1 MSASVTTSEAALSSD
16 PAAPLRPAP
25 SDQLGPGAWREIP
38 LLSARLLW
46 RHWPAL
52 AFWFFAQRVCY
63 DLLMDLA
70 VKLGERSLL
79 LSFAALSVLIVT
91 QLAGTI
97 FMFQSLRPSLPM
109 LAGGA
114 TTPDTRPDPRAL
126 RKQWITALA
135 IALLPFFAYY
145 VGWGL
150 MESLRRYFATAYIFG
165 VWERED
171 LRHVLTLKGLWIALA
186 VAWAVRWFSKRRAAA
201 SGHALWSVLATIC
214 EAYWVFVGVAA
225 IGQMVKA
232 GQEWWHQRAVYVAVS
247 DWWESPTALF
257 KLLAPAKRALA
268 PLWEFATTAA
278 GAVAL
283 PLIWL
288 AITAIVYGIDLRK
301 AQRIDDAD
309 APLERAVARFKA
321 MHFTL
326 RMLADK
332 ASAGWT
338 SKGVPVVNSL
348 RLVLRAGLPALLTL
362 CVCWQLLAFLDSWSW
377 RWMQQLVGPTDPG
390 LQKVQGQ
397 IYAVFLN
404 TPLSFRTSLLT
415 DVLRVVLLAATFDRA
430 IARLPRVG

>member
-1 MSASVTTSEAALSSD
+1 MSASAPTSDAALPAAD
-16 PAAPLRPAP
+16 PAASLQPAD
-25 SDQLGPGAWREIP
+25 SARLGPGAWREIP
-38 LLSARLLW
+38 LLTARLLW

-52 AFWFFAQRVCY
+52 AFWFFAQRLCY
-63 DLLMDLA
+63 GLLMDLA

-79 LSFAALSVLIVT
+79 FSFAALSVLIVT

-114 TTPDTRPDPRAL
+114 GTPDTRAL
-126 RKQWITALA
+126 RQQWITSLA

-150 MESLRRYFATAYIFG
+150 MEGLRRSFLTEYIFS
-165 VWERED
+165 VWEKED
-171 LRHVLTLKGLWIALA
+171 FRHVLKLKGLWIALA
-186 VAWAVRWFSKRRAAA
+186 VAWAVRWFSKRRATAT
-201 SGHALWSVLATIC
+201 GHASWTALATVC

-225 IGQMVKA
+225 IAQAIKA
-232 GQEWWHQRAVYVAVS
+232 GQEWWHERAVYVAVG
-247 DWWESPTALF
+247 DWWQSPTALF
-257 KLLAPAKRALA
+257 KTLAPTKRALA
-268 PLWEFATTAA
+268 PVWDFVTTAA

-301 AQRIDDAD
+301 AQRIDAAD

-377 RWMQQLVGPTDPG
+377 RWMQQLVGPKDPAW
-390 LQKVQGQ
+390 QQVEGQ
-397 IYAVFLN
+397 IYAAFLN
-404 TPLSFRTSLLT
+404 TPLSFRPSLFT
-415 DVLRVVLLAATFDRA
+415 DVLRVALLAATFDRA
-430 IARLPRVG
+430 IARLPRSV

>member
-1 MSASVTTSEAALSSD
+1 MSVSTASPVAERA
-16 PAAPLRPAP
+16 PAQRTWL
-25 SDQLGPGAWREIP
+25 EIP

-63 DLLMDLA
+63 DLLMNLA
-70 VKLGERSLL
+70 VKLGERSVLM
-79 LSFAALSVLIVT
+79 SFAALSVLIVT
-91 QLAGTI
+91 QLVGTI

-109 LAGGA
+109 LAHGA
-114 TTPDTRPDPRAL
+114 VTPDTKAV

-150 MESLRRYFATAYIFG
+150 LEGLRRYFATAYLFS

-171 LRHVLTLKGLWIALA
+171 LLHVLSLKGLWIALA
-186 VAWAVRWFSKRRAAA
+186 IAWAVRWFSQRRAKAT
-201 SGHALWSVLATIC
+201 GHASWTVLATVC

-225 IGQMVKA
+225 IGQAIQTGKD
-232 GQEWWHQRAVYVAVS
+232 WWHERAVYVAVGE
-247 DWWESPTALF
+247 WWESPTALF
-257 KLLAPAKRALA
+257 QLLAPAKRALA
-268 PLWEFATTAA
+268 PLWDFLTTAA

-301 AQRIDDAD
+301 AQRLDQAD
-309 APLERAVARFKA
+309 APLERAVARFKS

-362 CVCWQLLAFLDSWSW
+362 CVCWQLLAYLDSWSW
-377 RWMQQLVGPTDPG
+377 RWMQQLVGPKDPAW
-390 LQKVQGQ
+390 QSVEGQ

-430 IARLPRVG
+430 IARLPRAG

>member
-1 MSASVTTSEAALSSD
+1 MSVSTASPVAERA
-16 PAAPLRPAP
+16 PAQHTWL
-25 SDQLGPGAWREIP
+25 EIP

-63 DLLMDLA
+63 DLLMNLA
-70 VKLGERSLL
+70 VKLGERSVLM
-79 LSFAALSVLIVT
+79 SFAALSVLIVT
-91 QLAGTI
+91 QLVGTI

-109 LAGGA
+109 LAHGA
-114 TTPDTRPDPRAL
+114 VTPDTKAV

-150 MESLRRYFATAYIFG
+150 LEGLRRYFATAYLFS

-171 LRHVLTLKGLWIALA
+171 LLHVLSLKGLWIALA
-186 VAWAVRWFSKRRAAA
+186 IAWAVRWFSQRRVKAT
-201 SGHALWSVLATIC
+201 GHVSWNVLATVC

-225 IGQMVKA
+225 IGQAIQTGKD
-232 GQEWWHQRAVYVAVS
+232 WWHERAVYVAVGE
-247 DWWESPTALF
+247 WWESPTALF
-257 KLLAPAKRALA
+257 QLLAPAKRALA
-268 PLWEFATTAA
+268 PLWDFLTTAA

-301 AQRIDDAD
+301 AQRLDQAD
-309 APLERAVARFKA
+309 APLERAVARFKS

-362 CVCWQLLAFLDSWSW
+362 CVCWQLLAYLDSWSW
-377 RWMQQLVGPTDPG
+377 RWMQQLVGPKDPAW
-390 LQKVQGQ
+390 QSVEGQ

-430 IARLPRVG
+430 IARLPRAG

>member
-1 MSASVTTSEAALSSD
+1 MSASASSSAATLASASLQPADSD
-16 PAAPLRPAP
+16 RPSP
-25 SDQLGPGAWREIP
+25 SPGAWREIP
-38 LLSARLLW
+38 LLTARLLW

-52 AFWFFAQRVCY
+52 AFWFFAQRLCY
-63 DLLMDLA
+63 GLLMDLA

-79 LSFAALSVLIVT
+79 FSFAALSVLIVT

-114 TTPDTRPDPRAL
+114 ATPDTRAL
-126 RKQWITALA
+126 RQQWITSLA

-150 MESLRRYFATAYIFG
+150 MEGLRRSFLTEYIFS
-165 VWERED
+165 VWEKED
-171 LRHVLTLKGLWIALA
+171 FRHVLKLKGLWIALA
-186 VAWAVRWFSKRRAAA
+186 VAWAVRWFSKRRATAT
-201 SGHALWSVLATIC
+201 GHASWTALATVC

-225 IGQMVKA
+225 IAQAIKA
-232 GQEWWHQRAVYVAVS
+232 GQEWWHERAVYVAVG

-257 KLLAPAKRALA
+257 KTLAPTKRALA
-268 PLWEFATTAA
+268 PVWDFVTTAG

-301 AQRIDDAD
+301 AQRIDAAD

-377 RWMQQLVGPTDPG
+377 RWMQQLVGPKDPAW
-390 LQKVQGQ
+390 QQVEGQ
-397 IYAVFLN
+397 IYAAFLN
-404 TPLSFRTSLLT
+404 TPLSFRPSLFT
-415 DVLRVVLLAATFDRA
+415 DVLRVALLAATFDRA
-430 IARLPRVG
+430 IARLPRSI

>member
-1 MSASVTTSEAALSSD
+1 MSANASTSAIPPD
-16 PAAPLRPAP
+16 PAAAMQTTRGDGSGVWL
-25 SDQLGPGAWREIP
+25 EIP
-38 LLSARLLW
+38 LLAARLLW

-70 VKLGERSLL
+70 VKLGERSVLM
-79 LSFAALSVLIVT
+79 SFAALSVLIVT
-91 QLAGTI
+91 QLVGTI
-97 FMFQSLRPSLPM
+97 FMFQSLRRSLPM
-109 LAGGA
+109 LAYGA
-114 TTPDTRPDPRAL
+114 ITPDTKAV

-150 MESLRRYFATAYIFG
+150 LESLRRYFTTAYIFG

-171 LRHVLTLKGLWIALA
+171 LRHVLSLQGLWIALA
-186 VAWAVRWFSKRRAAA
+186 IAWAVRWFSQRRAAA
-201 SGHALWSVLATIC
+201 TGHASWNVLATVC

-225 IGQMVKA
+225 IGQAIQA
-232 GQEWWHQRAVYVAVS
+232 GKDWWHERAVYVAVGE
-247 DWWESPTALF
+247 WWESPTALF
-257 KLLAPAKRALA
+257 ELLAPTKRALA
-268 PLWEFATTAA
+268 PLWDFLTTAA

-301 AQRIDDAD
+301 AQRLDEAD
-309 APLERAVARFKA
+309 APLERAVARFKS
-321 MHFTL
+321 MHFAL

-362 CVCWQLLAFLDSWSW
+362 CVCWQLLAYLDSWSW
-377 RWMQQLVGPTDPG
+377 RWMQQLVGPKDPAW
-390 LQKVQGQ
+390 QQVEGQ
-397 IYAVFLN
+397 IYAAFLN

-430 IARLPRVG
+430 IARLPRAG

>member
-1 MSASVTTSEAALSSD
+1 MSVSAASPASAASM
-16 PAAPLRPAP
+16 
-25 SDQLGPGAWREIP
+25 QLPVERAWLEIP

-109 LAGGA
+109 LAHGA
-114 TTPDTRPDPRAL
+114 ITPDTKAV

-150 MESLRRYFATAYIFG
+150 LEGLRRYFATAYIFG

-186 VAWAVRWFSKRRAAA
+186 VAWAVRWFSQRRAAA
-201 SGHALWSVLATIC
+201 TGHASWNVLATVC

-225 IGQMVKA
+225 IGQALQA
-232 GQEWWHQRAVYVAVS
+232 GKDWWHERAVYVAVAE
-247 DWWESPTALF
+247 WWRSPTALF
-257 KLLAPAKRALA
+257 ELLAPIKRALA
-268 PLWEFATTAA
+268 PLWDFLATAG

-301 AQRIDDAD
+301 AQRLDDAD
-309 APLERAVARFKA
+309 APLERAVARFKS
-321 MHFTL
+321 MHFTV

-362 CVCWQLLAFLDSWSW
+362 CVCWQLLAYLDSWSW
-377 RWMQQLVGPTDPG
+377 RWMQQLVGPKDPAW
-390 LQKVQGQ
+390 QQVEGQ

-404 TPLSFRTSLLT
+404 TPLSFRSSLLT

-430 IARLPRVG
+430 IARLPREG

>member
-1 MSASVTTSEAALSSD
+1 MSANASTSAIPSD
-16 PAAPLRPAP
+16 PAAPMQTTRG
-25 SDQLGPGAWREIP
+25 DGPGVWLEIP

-52 AFWFFAQRVCY
+52 VFWFFAQRVCY
-63 DLLMDLA
+63 DLLMNLA
-70 VKLGERSLL
+70 VKLGERSVLM
-79 LSFAALSVLIVT
+79 SFAALSVLIVT
-91 QLAGTI
+91 QLVGTI

-109 LAGGA
+109 LAYGA
-114 TTPDTRPDPRAL
+114 VTPDTEAM

-150 MESLRRYFATAYIFG
+150 LEGLRRYFTTAYTFG

-171 LRHVLTLKGLWIALA
+171 LRHVLTLQGLWIALA
-186 VAWAVRWFSKRRAAA
+186 IAWAVRWFSQRRAAA
-201 SGHALWSVLATIC
+201 TGHASWNVLATVC

-225 IGQMVKA
+225 IAQAIQVGKD
-232 GQEWWHQRAVYVAVS
+232 WWHERAVYVAVGE
-247 DWWESPTALF
+247 WWESPTALF
-257 KLLAPAKRALA
+257 ELLAPTKRALA
-268 PLWEFATTAA
+268 PLWDFLTTAA

-301 AQRIDDAD
+301 AQRLDDAD
-309 APLERAVARFKA
+309 APLERAVARFKS

-362 CVCWQLLAFLDSWSW
+362 CVCWQLLAYLDSWSW
-377 RWMQQLVGPTDPG
+377 RWMQQLVGPKDPAW
-390 LQKVQGQ
+390 QQVEGQ

-430 IARLPRVG
+430 IARLPRAG